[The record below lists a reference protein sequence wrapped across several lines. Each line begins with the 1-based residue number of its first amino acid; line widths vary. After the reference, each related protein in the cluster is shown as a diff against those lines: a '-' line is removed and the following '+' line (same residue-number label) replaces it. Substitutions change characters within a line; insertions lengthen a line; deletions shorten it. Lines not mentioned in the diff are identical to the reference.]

1 MIGTSTGETSS
12 KGMSHALTYHARRRR
27 GGCLRGRHGR
37 HRVGQSSVGTG
48 ELPVLR
54 DQRTCHGRVE
64 PRRTGTPVVLWTN
77 NNGSNQI
84 WNTEAASEGGT
95 YLHPAY
101 NWGLCLDFDGASAGN
116 SIPVKVNNCDG
127 SASQRWFFGNHPS
140 GGNRIA
146 THSDFRYCVDVPNY
160 NFAQGQQIALWD
172 CNDTTAQLWLA

>member
-1 MIGTSTGETSS
+1 MRLRTMLAAVVVAVCAVATGSTASAS
-12 KGMSHALTYHARRRR
+12 PASALASYQFYVINGLVMDASNH
-27 GGCLRGRHGR
+27 GGH
-37 HRVGQSSVGTG
+37 
-48 ELPVLR
+48 
-54 DQRTCHGRVE
+54 
-64 PRRTGTPVVLWTN
+64 GTPVILWTN

-101 NWGLCLDFDGASAGN
+101 NWGLCLDFDGASPGN

-140 GGNRIA
+140 GGYRIA

-172 CNDTTAQLWLA
+172 CNDTTAQLWLT